1 MKNSNALSLVLCIGI
16 LIVIGCA
23 CPKEIQ
29 NEIDKAG
36 KTTPSPTTGS
46 SPGSTPAKTSS
57 GDPDLTIEKF
67 SQIKNGMTYEECV
80 EIIGSDGNETFS
92 GGEGKYKVS
101 SYKWD
106 GDNFQFIMLTFT
118 GNKLTSKVQNGLK

>member
-16 LIVIGCA
+16 LIVIGCT

-46 SPGSTPAKTSS
+46 SPSRTTTSDDS
-57 GDPDLTIEKF
+57 DLTMEKF
-67 SQIKNGMTYEECV
+67 NQIKNGMTYEECV
-80 EIIGSDGNETFS
+80 EIIGTEGNETFS